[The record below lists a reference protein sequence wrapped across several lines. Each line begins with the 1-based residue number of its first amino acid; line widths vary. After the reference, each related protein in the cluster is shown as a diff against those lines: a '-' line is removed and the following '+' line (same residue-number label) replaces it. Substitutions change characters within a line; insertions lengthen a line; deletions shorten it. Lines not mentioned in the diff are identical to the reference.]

1 MWTAEAVDVE
11 FGDATITLTED
22 GVVSDTITVRVS

>member
-1 MWTAEAVDVE
+1 MWTPAVVDVA

-22 GVVSDTITVRVS
+22 GVVSDTITVPVS